1 MLLIQWEYWNYEKQ
15 NLYHDYF
22 ELHPKS
28 SCEPLSPFSDRPIE
42 HGFLSEL
49 KEIRSCFE
57 VVFCSDCV
65 FHTEFNSI
73 NSLIV
78 GIKSVY
84 KFKLHG
90 SKIQRI
96 VNTNNDHI
104 DSVHTINKKY
114 LSDLRETW
122 ILGGVELPLP

>member
-1 MLLIQWEYWNYEKQ
+1 M
-15 NLYHDYF
+15 
-22 ELHPKS
+22 
-28 SCEPLSPFSDRPIE
+28 
-42 HGFLSEL
+42 
-49 KEIRSCFE
+49 
-57 VVFCSDCV
+57 VFCSDCV